1 MFELGLEGKV
11 AIITGGSDGLGRAT
25 ALRLA
30 YEGCHVVICAR
41 RKDHLES
48 VAEKIIDETNAKVIP
63 IQADVSKAPDIKK
76 LVSDTHK
83 IFGGI
88 DILINNAGQSAAAGL
103 EDVSDQTWQADID
116 LKVMAAVRA
125 CRLVVPIMRERGGGS
140 IVNATIIGGKTPPA
154 KALPTTVT
162 RAAGI
167 NLTKS
172 LAHEYAVSNIRV
184 NTICIGL
191 LKSEQ
196 WVRRCDEKDIN
207 LFYEK
212 LATPVPLGRVGEAE
226 EYADLATFLVSD
238 RATYIT
244 GAAINIDGGLSAST

>member
-1 MFELGLEGKV
+1 MFELGLEEKI

-30 YEGCHVVICAR
+30 SEGCHVVICAR
-41 RKDHLES
+41 RKDHLQS
-48 VAEKIIDETNAKVIP
+48 VADEIINETGARVVP
-63 IQADVSKAPDIKK
+63 IQADVSKAPDIEK
-76 LVSDTHK
+76 LVSETRK

-125 CRLVVPIMRERGGGS
+125 CRLVVPIMREGGGGS
-140 IVNATIIGGKTPPA
+140 IVNSTIIGGKVPPA

-172 LAHEYAVSNIRV
+172 LAHEYAEANIRI

-196 WVRRCDEKDIN
+196 WVRRCKNGDLN
-207 LFYEK
+207 SFYQK
-212 LATPVPLGRVGEAE
+212 LATPIPLGRVGEAE

-244 GAAINIDGGLSAST
+244 GTAINIDGGLSAAT

>member
-48 VAEKIIDETNAKVIP
+48 VAEKIIDETNAKVIH

-103 EDVSDQTWQADID
+103 EDVSDQTWQADI
-116 LKVMAAVRA
+116 
-125 CRLVVPIMRERGGGS
+125 
-140 IVNATIIGGKTPPA
+140 VNATIIGGKTPPA
-154 KALPTTVT
+154 KYLPTTVT